1 MTTRMQSSATNLQ
14 TEDCP
19 STSPPLTS
27 ILIAP
32 RVSTPELRQEANTEL
47 NNTHPPRPIDYQ
59 PSVNGRRS
67 TRFTLHRLLSCALT
81 LGLLDLISAILVFM
95 LHVFSW
101 FESDPPPYLRW
112 LFDTDWDY
120 LLDMTKQGALA
131 WRAKNDPSASLGIIF
146 VESLGPPG
154 VFRPIRFAPL
164 FSFTPPTLF
173 APISLFSSGGTL
185 KRLLNKS

>member
-19 STSPPLTS
+19 LTSPPLTS

-67 TRFTLHRLLSCALT
+67 TRFTLHRLLSAVIPIVFVTSKFIDSFHGRALT
-81 LGLLDLISAILVFM
+81 LGLLDLIPAILVFM
-95 LHVFSW
+95 
-101 FESDPPPYLRW
+101 
-112 LFDTDWDY
+112 
-120 LLDMTKQGALA
+120 
-131 WRAKNDPSASLGIIF
+131 
-146 VESLGPPG
+146 
-154 VFRPIRFAPL
+154 
-164 FSFTPPTLF
+164 
-173 APISLFSSGGTL
+173 FSSGGTL
-185 KRLLNKS
+185 